1 MEATLKHDGAAPEG
15 DAIAR
20 LRVDVYDIRLER
32 LGIRTVA
39 AAAELHGINRTQLFD
54 YRSGR
59 KAPHLT
65 IAMKMAADLGTTV
78 DVLFELRAGGD
89 TRD

>member
-1 MEATLKHDGAAPEG
+1 M
-15 DAIAR
+15 IAR
-20 LRVDVYDIRLER
+20 LRVDVYDRRLAKK
-32 LGIRTVA
+32 GVRTVA

-78 DVLFELRAGGD
+78 DVLFELRPEATD
-89 TRD
+89 A